1 MTTDERRA
9 QLRGYFA
16 NVDEDKRTLAHDAI
30 DEYLF
35 FLDCI
40 AELKKLPYI
49 RVHPKN
55 PARQELTP
63 AARLIREYSQAVD
76 VKRRTLLT
84 ILYRVEGSAAD
95 DLLRKL
101 AEFE

>member
-1 MTTDERRA
+1 MDRKE

-16 NVDEDKRTLAHDAI
+16 NVDEDKRSIAYDTI

-35 FLDCI
+35 FLDRI

-49 RVHPKN
+49 RVHPKD
-55 PARQELTP
+55 PTRQELTP
-63 AARLIREYSQAVD
+63 AAKLIREYSQAVD
-76 VKRRTLLT
+76 AKRKTLLT
-84 ILYRVEGSAAD
+84 ILYRVESSAAD
-95 DLLRKL
+95 DLLAKL